1 MFDLKEWFKG
11 MTPEFRQYLKTR
23 YQTIRAELETDPN
36 LDAEFKLFLLDWLS
50 KCSSQLRQVTIEEEA
65 EK

>member
-1 MFDLKEWFKG
+1 VIDLKEWYRG
-11 MTPEFRQYLKTR
+11 MPPDFRQYLKTR

-50 KCSSQLRQVTIEEEA
+50 KCSSQLRQVRIEEEA